1 MHLSPWVL
9 ETSKSNWFL
18 IVPTNVSFRSSMDIS
33 MSREGEEDRAND
45 SIDNM
50 NISEDED
57 GVDFSF

>member
-1 MHLSPWVL
+1 
-9 ETSKSNWFL
+9 
-18 IVPTNVSFRSSMDIS
+18 MDIS